1 MYLIEWWVVI
11 RIIWLNGDCYI
22 IEVIIGGVVF
32 DSLGDVWFYI
42 WGFSEFSV
50 VINGILICFCVKKI
64 ISLVFILIWVML
76 LELKFWLLIL
86 V

>member
-1 MYLIEWWVVI
+1 M
-11 RIIWLNGDCYI
+11 NGDCFI

-50 VINGILICFCVKKI
+50 VINGILICFCVKKL
-64 ISLVFILIWVML
+64 LV
-76 LELKFWLLIL
+76 
-86 V
+86 

>member
-11 RIIWLNGDCYI
+11 RIIWLNGDCFI

-42 WGFSEFSV
+42 WGFSEFSI
-50 VINGILICFCVKKI
+50 VIYGILICFCVKKKL
-64 ISLVFILIWVML
+64 LV
-76 LELKFWLLIL
+76 
-86 V
+86 